1 MDHDYV
7 FQRFRY
13 LLMVSWV
20 FFFKLFVVYLFILA
34 EAMTGERDL
43 MIVAIEFFARD
54 QSKFVRYGGIVVE
67 TTDDKIC

>member
-1 MDHDYV
+1 
-7 FQRFRY
+7 
-13 LLMVSWV
+13 MVSWV

-43 MIVAIEFFARD
+43 MIVSIEFFARD
-54 QSKFVRYGGIVVE
+54 QSKFVRYGGTVVE